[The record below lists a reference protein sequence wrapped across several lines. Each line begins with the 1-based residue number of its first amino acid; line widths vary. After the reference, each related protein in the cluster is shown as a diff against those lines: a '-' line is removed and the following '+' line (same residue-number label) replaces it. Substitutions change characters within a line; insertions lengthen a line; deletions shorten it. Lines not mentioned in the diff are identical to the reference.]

1 MDLLQLTVLSVAF
14 FILAP
19 YYDATIASDVSF
31 WADLIVCMGL
41 TPFHIFLPFLGTAQS
56 RAAGFQTVAHHCCNL
71 YKLPSLQQVIVLRI
85 YFGRIRSS
93 ALCTCD
99 NSARHF
105 PLAFPRSVRKRHG
118 HMGYRS
124 GGLPRDMHLMKSK

>member
-1 MDLLQLTVLSVAF
+1 MPRSTAIDFVKNVNEIS
-14 FILAP
+14 
-19 YYDATIASDVSF
+19 YHGSHSF
-31 WADLIVCMGL
+31 SHTFGTD
-41 TPFHIFLPFLGTAQS
+41 HIFLPFLGTAQS
-56 RAAGFQTVAHHCCNL
+56 RAAGFKTVAHHFCNL

-124 GGLPRDMHLMKSK
+124 WGLPRDTHLMKSK